1 MLKLPSLFQFHLPF
15 PDSYTLSSKNTSHP
29 PSTTGLRNIRCVLQ
43 YKGTAYSG
51 WQRQPDTLT
60 VQEIVENCISRMTRE
75 PVKVKAS
82 GRTDAGVHALMQ
94 VINFSTSTRIPC
106 AGFLRGLNSLLP
118 KDIAVI
124 YTDEVKPTFDAQFRA
139 KSKTYIYL
147 ILNARCRSPFLEE
160 YSWHVITPLD
170 IPSMQEA
177 GNYLLGKHDF
187 RSFMGAGSSIKNTV
201 RQIYRLEV
209 KESHPFI
216 TIEIEANGFLK
227 HMARNIVG
235 VLVETGQGKRNPQD
249 MQQILMARDRKVAGI
264 NAPAQGLLL
273 KEVKY

>member
-1 MLKLPSLFQFHLPF
+1 MFILPSLFPFHLPF
-15 PDSYTLSSKNTSHP
+15 PDSYTLSSHP

-51 WQRQPDTLT
+51 WQRQPDRLT
-60 VQEIVENCISRMTRE
+60 VQEIVENCISRMIKA

-106 AGFLRGLNSLLP
+106 TGFLHGLNSLLP
-118 KDIAVI
+118 NDIAVI
-124 YTDEVKPTFDAQFRA
+124 YTDEVKLTFDAQFRA

-187 RSFMGAGSSIKNTV
+187 RSFMGAGSSVKNTV

-209 KESHPFI
+209 KAFPPLI

-227 HMARNIVG
+227 HMVRNIVG

-249 MQQILMARDRKVAGI
+249 IRQILIARDRKVAGI
-264 NAPAQGLLL
+264 NAPPQGLFL
-273 KEVKY
+273 KEVRY